1 LFNESTYGKEE
12 YQMTKASVTRKAVLI
27 LAVILMMQ
35 LFIGSAANAAPPE
48 SGSCFYY
55 TVSWGDSLSSIA
67 FTYGDNVWN
76 LAARNGIANPNFIR
90 AGQVLY
96 VCGWGGGWAP
106 PPGVTYH
113 TVQWGQTL
121 WSIANWYGTTP
132 WAIAS
137 MNGLYNMN
145 LIYAGQVLRVR

>member
-1 LFNESTYGKEE
+1 
-12 YQMTKASVTRKAVLI
+12 MTKTSTTRKIILVLI
-27 LAVILMMQ
+27 SVLVLQ
-35 LFIGSAANAAPPE
+35 LFIGAAVNAAPPE

-55 TVSWGDSLSSIA
+55 TVRWGDSLSRIA
-67 FTYGDNVWN
+67 WRYGDTVWG
-76 LAARNGIANPNFIR
+76 LASRNGIANPNYIR

-96 VCGWGGGWAP
+96 VCGSGGWS
-106 PPGVTYH
+106 PGPGPVYH

-137 MNGLYNMN
+137 MNGIFNMN